1 MKASIL
7 SLLLV
12 AALAACDPLEP
23 GIVSFRSRSDRGPH
37 QPGGGR
43 PAGLLPD
50 GPGPLPDFKT
60 DTTLFFSA
68 VRFPDGY
75 DWQRDTAYGSV
86 PFELLLYKDFEP
98 VLTLPSGA
106 DACFTPDPDR
116 HHLLSG
122 HLYTE
127 RMVDGETRIGRD
139 GVELFRF
146 PGREYL
152 IGLLE
157 DGEDLYTLS
166 RPAKGSGF
174 AYRKNGEVL
183 LRRTDGTPFGDL
195 NIPAF
200 GATGALYRDQEAVCF
215 CFFTGRDAEKQFHA
229 VQDGQERRL
238 TGLQAGIFVL
248 DLRLRQ
254 GQDLVLE
261 TTHRGYWMDEGR
273 IWPQLPGFAVSG
285 RFADGAGGSFSGYM
299 DETGGP
305 HRLCGEEA
313 TLYRTPQGAFAVSV
327 DKGGTVRWYGP
338 ESGQEPLPCHF
349 LTPACASFAGGVPR
363 LALTPRDTRRRPFV
377 RTGTRVQE
385 VDVNGYVS
393 GLAVEI
399 SRRLPN

>member
-1 MKASIL
+1 MKSSIL

-12 AALAACDPLEP
+12 TALAACEPLEP

-37 QPGGGR
+37 LPGGGR
-43 PAGLLPD
+43 PGGLSPGGPGTLPD
-50 GPGPLPDFKT
+50 IRPDT
-60 DTTLFFSA
+60 ALFFSA

-86 PFELLLYKDFEP
+86 PFELLLYKDFVP

-106 DACFTPDPDR
+106 DACFVPDPDR

-127 RMVDGETRIGRD
+127 RMVDGETLVGRD

-152 IGLLE
+152 VGLLA
-157 DGEDLYTLS
+157 DGDDLHTLS

-174 AYRKNGEVL
+174 TYRKNGEVL
-183 LRRTDGTPFGDL
+183 LRQTDGTPFGDL
-195 NIPAF
+195 NTPSY

-215 CFFTGRDAEKQFHA
+215 CFSTGKDAGKQFYA

-238 TGLQAGIFVL
+238 TELPAGSFVL

-254 GQDLVLE
+254 GQPLCLE
-261 TTHRGYWMDEGR
+261 TTARGYWIGEGR
-273 IWPQLPGFAVSG
+273 IWPQLPGLAVTG
-285 RFADGAGGSFSGYM
+285 RFADGAGGSFSGYL
-299 DETGGP
+299 DETGAP
-305 HRLCGEEA
+305 RRVCSEEA
-313 TLYRTPQGAFAVSV
+313 ALYRTSRGTFAVSV

-349 LTPACASFAGGVPR
+349 LTTACASFAGGVPW

-377 RTGTRVQE
+377 RRGTRVQE
-385 VDVNGYVS
+385 VDINGYVS
-393 GLAVEI
+393 SLEVEI
-399 SRRLPN
+399 SLRPN